1 MYLEQLSR
9 NAHPLRGIL
18 AEEVGM
24 NGEVKR
30 PQRGGNFAG
39 AQGPHRV
46 PPAKAVK
53 KELSVLAAGYSLRY
67 REN

>member
-1 MYLEQLSR
+1 
-9 NAHPLRGIL
+9 
-18 AEEVGM
+18 M

-53 KELSVLAAGYSLRY
+53 KELSVLAAGYLPYLLCY